1 MFTELFFAPPLLL
14 FLPFPLNPHLAYSG
28 HQATGVVRIASHTGN
43 ENVQSGLEGKK
54 AWRLYIQL
62 APTDIN
68 TLGGNEASGN
78 PIIPAEM
85 IIVAHLLGVPK
96 RIAQEVKGA

>member
-1 MFTELFFAPPLLL
+1 MKMCKVAL
-14 FLPFPLNPHLAYSG
+14 
-28 HQATGVVRIASHTGN
+28 R
-43 ENVQSGLEGKK
+43 GKK
-54 AWRLYIQL
+54 AWMLQL